1 MSTHAATHEPSVSLA
16 LSTFKGGGGKTVLS
30 LNLAG
35 EFGNQGTKTLLIDC
49 DQQQSLYRWYKT
61 SVARKLLTDA
71 DNIEAISV
79 LPNEDLNERMKSAPQ
94 ADIHIYDVG
103 GHAHSRALDVFKRVQ
118 AVIIPVILEAT
129 SATQAIN
136 VSNLLRQLATQEGRA
151 VIPHAAIWN
160 HVDHIAMKKNRAIP
174 EVIKILSAG
183 NVPTFETIIRKTNH
197 FSDVAA
203 GFGTLYT
210 KLREIEDNPKLVP
223 SAKKRARES
232 VLDAIDQI
240 KSLNNEFINLIS
252 AAA

>member
-1 MSTHAATHEPSVSLA
+1 MSAQGTQNLPSVSLA

-35 EFGNQGTKTLLIDC
+35 ELGNQGIKTLLIDC

-61 SVARKLLTDA
+61 SVARKLLTEA
-71 DNIEAISV
+71 DNIEAISI
-79 LPNEDLNERMKSAPQ
+79 LPNEDLNERMKSAPT

-103 GHAHSRALDVFKRVQ
+103 GHAHSRALDVFRRVQ

-136 VSNLLRQLATQEGRA
+136 VSNLLRQLASQEGRD

-160 HVDHIAMKKNRAIP
+160 YVDHIALKKNRAIP
-174 EVIKILSAG
+174 EVVKILNSG
-183 NVPTFETIIRKTNH
+183 NVPIFETIIRKTTH
-197 FSDVAA
+197 FSDVGA

-210 KLREIEDNPKLVP
+210 KLRKIDSNPKMVP

-240 KSLNNEFINLIS
+240 KSLNNEFINLVS
-252 AAA
+252 VAA